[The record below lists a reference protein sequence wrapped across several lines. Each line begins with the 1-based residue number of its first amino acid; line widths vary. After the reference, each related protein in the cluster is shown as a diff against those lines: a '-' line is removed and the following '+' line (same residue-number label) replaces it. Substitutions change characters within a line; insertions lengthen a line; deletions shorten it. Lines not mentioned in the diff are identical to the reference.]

1 VNVLIIAKNAMH
13 GTFCFAI
20 ENVADPLVFKEK
32 ICFKHVFSAQNRR
45 VERPFQSKTD
55 GPDAITSSGLS
66 QGHDLAKVDD
76 FETLSL

>member
-1 VNVLIIAKNAMH
+1 MNVLIIAKIAMH

-45 VERPFQSKTD
+45 KRRPFLYKTEECGAMD
-55 GPDAITSSGLS
+55 TSQLS
-66 QGHDLAKVDD
+66 QPHDLAKVDD
-76 FETLSL
+76 FETLSP

>member
-1 VNVLIIAKNAMH
+1 MLIIAKIVMH

-45 VERPFQSKTD
+45 VERQFQSETE
-55 GPDAITSSGLS
+55 GPDAITSSGPS
-66 QGHDLAKVDD
+66 QNRDLANAGD
-76 FETLSL
+76 FEPLSL

>member
-1 VNVLIIAKNAMH
+1 MLIIAKTLMH

-55 GPDAITSSGLS
+55 GPDAMAPSRPS
-66 QGHDLAKVDD
+66 QTRDLAKVDD

>member
-1 VNVLIIAKNAMH
+1 MNVLIIAKIAMH

-45 VERPFQSKTD
+45 VRRPFHNKIEVC
-55 GPDAITSSGLS
+55 DAVNLSGLS
-66 QGHDLAKVDD
+66 QPHDLAKVDD

>member
-1 VNVLIIAKNAMH
+1 MNVLIISKIAMH

-45 VERPFQSKTD
+45 VERQFHSKREWYS
-55 GPDAITSSGLS
+55 GMTSSRIS
-66 QGHDLAKVDD
+66 QPRDLAKVDD

>member
-1 VNVLIIAKNAMH
+1 MNVLIIAKIAMH

-32 ICFKHVFSAQNRR
+32 ICFKHVFSAQNTKER
-45 VERPFQSKTD
+45 RPFLYKSEETD
-55 GPDAITSSGLS
+55 ALHLSGLS
-66 QGHDLAKVDD
+66 QRRDLAKVDD

>member
-1 VNVLIIAKNAMH
+1 MH

-20 ENVADPLVFKEK
+20 ENVADPLVFKKK

-45 VERPFQSKTD
+45 VERPFHNKLEVCGAMALS
-55 GPDAITSSGLS
+55 GPS
-66 QGHDLAKVDD
+66 QRRDFGKVDD